1 MVIQFILHFNIHSK
15 NYQDKIR
22 HILKEYKELI
32 VTVKSEPDIS
42 NLKIMHLITFDD
54 LIDVA
59 MQNNVNIIYFEKI
72 KNQKSNLY
80 VIVNDYVYIYI
91 ITNEN

>member
-1 MVIQFILHFNIHSK
+1 M
-15 NYQDKIR
+15 
-22 HILKEYKELI
+22 
-32 VTVKSEPDIS
+32 KSEPDIS